1 MLRNELLAVQ
11 ALMELGEGLD
21 ALVAK
26 AEIPLASVAIVLAS
40 EEDKPTVARSGRKPN
55 GAVAFLQ
62 VRGRGA

>member
-1 MLRNELLAVQ
+1 
-11 ALMELGEGLD
+11 MELGEGLD

-26 AEIPLASVAIVLAS
+26 AEIPLASVAIALAS
-40 EEDKPTVARSGRKPN
+40 EEGKPTVARSGRKPN